1 MSWLTRVVRPKLR
14 ALVEKNE
21 IPDDLWHKC
30 PKCDQ
35 MLYHRELVTNKNVC
49 HYCDNHLRMGA
60 EDRFRLLFDNEDYQL
75 IDMPE
80 VAEDPLKF
88 KDSKRYVDRIKE
100 NRAKTGELDSVAGA
114 IGKIDGETVVI
125 SAFNFQYMGG
135 SLGLAAG
142 EMFITAA
149 EKAIELGVP
158 YITIPSTGG
167 ARMQEGTLS
176 LMQLPRTVVAV
187 SRVKEA
193 GLPYIVILADPT
205 TGGVSAS
212 FAMLGDIAIS
222 EPGAMIGFAGRRV
235 VEQTIREKLPDDFQ
249 TAEYLLEKGMLDMV
263 VHRRD
268 LRAQLGKLLKLINHP
283 QLH

>member
-60 EDRFRLLFDNEDYQL
+60 EDRFKLLFDNADYEL
-75 IDMPE
+75 IEMPE
-80 VAEDPLKF
+80 VPEDPLKF
-88 KDSKRYVDRIKE
+88 KDSKRYVERIKE

-114 IGKIDGETVVI
+114 VGSIDGETVVI

-235 VEQTIREKLPDDFQ
+235 VEQTIREKLPEDFQ

-268 LRAQLGKLLKLINHP
+268 LRERLGKLLKLINHP